1 MRRTK
6 PVSPVAMLFAALIVG
21 AVGGVLAT
29 HLYLSQL
36 APSSADDPG
45 HPPMLPSRPVQI
57 STEQDAI
64 VEAVARVEAAVVKI
78 ETLATA
84 QPRNMWEYMLG
95 PQPQSGLGSGFIF
108 KYEDRFLVLTNAH
121 VVADAQQIA
130 IELLDGRRFS
140 GRLIGAEVDSDL
152 AVVEPIDA
160 PEQLTALELGDSDA
174 TRVGE
179 WVIAMGNPF
188 GYTGTVTVGVVSAKG
203 FRPVTPDRQRD
214 VIQTDA
220 AINRGNSGGPLINLQ
235 GQAVGVN
242 YAIFSPSP
250 QATSV
255 GIGFAIPINEAKMM
269 AHFLIHGGPWVG
281 IGDIMPNS
289 PGFAQAAR
297 LATDKGVVIMG
308 VIEGS
313 PAHRAGLRPPDV
325 IISLDGREIRNGE
338 QLRQAILAHKIGD
351 QIELVINR
359 GGQEQTVSVTAG
371 KIPR

>member
-21 AVGGVLAT
+21 AVGGILAT

-36 APSSADDPG
+36 TPSVADDPG
-45 HPPMLPSRPVQI
+45 HLPALPSRSVQI

-64 VEAVARVEAAVVKI
+64 VEAVARAEAAVVKI

-308 VIEGS
+308 VVEGG
-313 PAHRAGLRPPDV
+313 PAHRAGLRPRDV

-359 GGQEQTVSVTAG
+359 GGQEQTLSVTAG